1 MSHENADMLSL
12 GDSKNEKYSDIEEI
26 FGNKIITKGSTICNA
41 DVKKL
46 VRGIKHKT
54 QTPGFHEKKTRA
66 KTKKRNKQ
74 CTESSPRIVHDNNS

>member
-1 MSHENADMLSL
+1 MASVSHENADMLSL

-26 FGNKIITKGSTICNA
+26 FGNKIITKSSTICNA

-54 QTPGFHEKKTRA
+54 QTPGFHEKKHVLNL
-66 KTKKRNKQ
+66 RN
-74 CTESSPRIVHDNNS
+74 EISNARNHLLG